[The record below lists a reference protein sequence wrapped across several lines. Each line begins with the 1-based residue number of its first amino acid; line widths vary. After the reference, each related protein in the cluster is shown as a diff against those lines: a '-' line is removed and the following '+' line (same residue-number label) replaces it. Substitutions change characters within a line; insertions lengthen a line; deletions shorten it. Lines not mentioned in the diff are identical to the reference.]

1 MASLRG
7 TIGGEKVAVKL
18 RAETKR
24 RGSLRD
30 RVRAKSR
37 LLSLRALWSPIVG
50 RKRYT
55 PKARGWIIKLDTDP
69 AFVILSFA
77 NDHNGTSNFFTGF
90 HISEPKVVT
99 VRNHLLQQD
108 KRAMGVD
115 DLSYGFLG
123 KGKTGNLLTQHDD
136 PHGQEQPL
144 AAAYGGG
151 PTSFCWQRIQ
161 DVTLLLKE
169 YRREEEGALVAAGRF
184 SSELTV
190 AIGTYTKVRDFSA
203 RMAR

>member
-1 MASLRG
+1 VGSLRG

-24 RGSLRD
+24 GGSLRD
-30 RVRAKSR
+30 RVRAKSGF
-37 LLSLRALWSPIVG
+37 LSLRALWGPIVG

-55 PKARGWIIKLDTDP
+55 PKARGWLIKLDADS
-69 AFVILSFA
+69 AFVILAFT

-99 VRNHLLQQD
+99 VRNHLLYQN
-108 KRAMGVD
+108 KCAMGVN

-123 KGKTGNLLTQHDD
+123 KRKAGHLLAQHDD
-136 PHGQEQPL
+136 ANSQEQSL
-144 AAAYGGG
+144 AATYSGGL
-151 PTSFCWQRIQ
+151 TSSCWQRLQ

-169 YRREEEGALVAAGRF
+169 YRREEERALVG
-184 SSELTV
+184 
-190 AIGTYTKVRDFSA
+190 GTPFQFGTKDCRWRPHKSPRV
-203 RMAR
+203 